1 MWYTLIPW
9 LDRLLENRDKR
20 PLDSIQ
26 DIIRSQLIPFL
37 FCHKRALRA
46 LLLETPQLYRIF
58 FDTWLHFDTYYPDPA
73 ALPDRR
79 AAFGQVLRIIY
90 QHALWSDGD
99 VGDCEG
105 GKASDADPFAL
116 DCLLSVVKRRPRRLY
131 RHAVRQ
137 ASRFARPGDALET
150 LQMDLKLICELAGT
164 LIPIPNHARDVIL
177 AVVDIL
183 RELDTLGTREAAA
196 AAADGC
202 FLLLKMW
209 SSERSHERGRRTMT
223 WALRAGA
230 LPLMRGIYSRE
241 PDRVIAHALESI
253 ASHAIYVDVLRAV
266 VVGAKS
272 NNSQGSPVLGFAD
285 EATEKCISAR
295 LALLT
300 RFGRRC
306 PSTVGHPP
314 LRRCVCFDALYCSK
328 ECQKRDWQGH
338 RRSCSGAA
346 EMQCGAVA
354 HPHPPEPRGA
364 AKSRDAHFFILCAR
378 AYVKDHAQDVLN
390 DIRHVEG
397 AEMQPAP
404 VFDVV
409 VAFETPSLT
418 HHVRLMEATD
428 AYDAPIIHVTAAVRP
443 APDEHMAVEVMTVP
457 LSALEWVAE
466 GYDEDF
472 DRFWM

>member
-1 MWYTLIPW
+1 MRTSGQHTKLADASKQLFRNRTSLTDSEPLTSEDQRSYNCIKSLLPSGQIFPTLRVDPPSFSNTPPPALFVKNTRAEQELYTLNVILTLGNDSILPDAHTAALRPRVERQVGEMWYTLIPW
-9 LDRLLENRDKR
+9 LEHLLENRDER

-26 DIIRSQLIPFL
+26 DIIRSQLIPYL

-58 FDTWLHFDTYYPDPA
+58 LDTWLHFDTYYPDPA
-73 ALPDRR
+73 AFPDRR

-90 QHALWSDGD
+90 QHALWSDGG

-116 DCLLSVVKRRPRRLY
+116 DCLLSAVKRRPRRLY

-209 SSERSHERGRRTMT
+209 SSERSHERGRRAMT

-266 VVGAKS
+266 AVGA
-272 NNSQGSPVLGFAD
+272 NPYNSQGSLVLGFAD
-285 EATEKCISAR
+285 EATERCISTR
-295 LALLT
+295 LAL
-300 RFGRRC
+300 R
-306 PSTVGHPP
+306 
-314 LRRCVCFDALYCSK
+314 A
-328 ECQKRDWQGH
+328 
-338 RRSCSGAA
+338 
-346 EMQCGAVA
+346 
-354 HPHPPEPRGA
+354 PRM
-364 AKSRDAHFFILCAR
+364 L
-378 AYVKDHAQDVLN
+378 V
-390 DIRHVEG
+390 
-397 AEMQPAP
+397 
-404 VFDVV
+404 
-409 VAFETPSLT
+409 
-418 HHVRLMEATD
+418 
-428 AYDAPIIHVTAAVRP
+428 
-443 APDEHMAVEVMTVP
+443 
-457 LSALEWVAE
+457 
-466 GYDEDF
+466 
-472 DRFWM
+472 